1 MLAEL
6 PPGFSMHR
14 LFEHYVTGQSH
25 IGLAPSLPELRRRLH
40 ELRSGPE
47 RYAIYFA
54 SRLPKDVEQAL
65 EDRYLRVVR
74 TVNGEP
80 YQVLVP
86 RPSAP

>member
-14 LFEHYVTGQSH
+14 LFEHYALGQSH
-25 IGLAPSLPELRRRLH
+25 AGLAPSLTELRRRLR

-47 RYAIYFA
+47 QYVIYFA
-54 SRLPKDVEQAL
+54 GRLPKDIEQAL
-65 EDRYLRVVR
+65 EDRYSPALR
-74 TVNGEP
+74 TVSGER

-86 RPSAP
+86 RSVAR